1 MQTRVSVFA
10 GVTYDSRSGEEG
22 RAGDGTCTV
31 GFLQF
36 GDSMLYCPF
45 MVETVGGSDQ
55 EHDMR

>member
-1 MQTRVSVFA
+1 MT
-10 GVTYDSRSGEEG
+10 RSGEEG